1 MGSRSFY
8 FFVFLVC
15 VIKIL
20 INIEAIEINLSQNP
34 DTYGNLPKQAFDF
47 YGFDS
52 FPRLIQ
58 IK

>member
-1 MGSRSFY
+1 MGSKSFY

-15 VIKIL
+15 AIKIS
-20 INIEAIEINLSQNP
+20 INIEAIEIKLSQNP
-34 DTYGNLPKQAFDF
+34 DTHSNLPKQAFDL

-52 FPRLIQ
+52 IPRLIQ